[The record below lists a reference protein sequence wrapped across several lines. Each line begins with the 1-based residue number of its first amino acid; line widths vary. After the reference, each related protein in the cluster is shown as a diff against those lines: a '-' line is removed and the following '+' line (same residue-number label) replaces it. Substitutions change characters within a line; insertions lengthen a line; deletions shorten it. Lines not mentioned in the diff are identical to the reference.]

1 MDLDELRESL
11 AAVDRGILE
20 LVARRQ
26 EMVRQ
31 VGRAKERAGQ
41 PIRDFA
47 QEREVVERARAA
59 ARELGVSADVA
70 TALVRELIGYALTD
84 QERQRVAARG
94 GGGGQRAL
102 VIGGAGR
109 MGRWF
114 VGFLASQ
121 GYRVEVA
128 DPAGPVAGHDH
139 LPDWRRS
146 GLDHD
151 LIVLAT
157 ELRVTAEILDA
168 LVERRPP
175 GVILDV
181 GSLKSPLAAG
191 LRRLAAA
198 GARVTSLHP
207 MFGPDTEMLSGRH
220 VILVDVGVASANEV
234 ARRLFASTMA
244 ELVEMSV
251 DDHDRC
257 IAYVLGLSHA
267 LNIVFSTALA
277 GSGEPAARLAQ
288 LSSTTFDRQLEVAE
302 AVSREN
308 PHLYFEIQ
316 RLNEFGQRPLE
327 ALRGAA
333 DRLHAA
339 VSGGDETDFVAMMEG
354 GRTYLA
360 ELRDGLGA

>member
-1 MDLDELRESL
+1 MDLDSLRQRL
-11 AAVDRGILE
+11 AAVDRGIIE

-26 EMVRQ
+26 EMVHQ
-31 VGRAKERAGQ
+31 VGRAKEQAGR
-41 PIRDFA
+41 PIRDYA
-47 QEREVVERARAA
+47 QEREVIERTRAA
-59 ARELGVSADVA
+59 ARQLGVSDTVA
-70 TALVRELIGYALTD
+70 TALVQELIGYALTD
-84 QERQRVAARG
+84 QERQRVSARG

-102 VIGGAGR
+102 VVGGAGR

-121 GYRVEVA
+121 GYEVEVA
-128 DPAGPVAGHDH
+128 DPAGPVPGHAH
-139 LPDWRRS
+139 LSDWRAS
-146 GLDHD
+146 ALDHD

-157 ELRVTAEILDA
+157 ELRVTGQILDG

-175 GVILDV
+175 GVVFDV

-198 GARVTSLHP
+198 GVRVTSLHP

-220 VILVDVGVASANEV
+220 VILVDVGMAEANDA
-234 ARRLFASTMA
+234 ARRLFGSTMA

-267 LNIVFSTALA
+267 LNIAFVTALSS
-277 GSGEPAARLAQ
+277 SGEPAARLAR
-288 LSSTTFDRQLEVAE
+288 LSSTTFERQLEVAE
-302 AVSREN
+302 DVSHEN

-316 RLNEFGQRPLE
+316 RLNEFGREPLE
-327 ALRGAA
+327 ALRGAV
-333 DRLHAA
+333 DRLHHA
-339 VSGGDETDFVAMMEG
+339 VTSSDEPDFVAMMDD
-354 GRTYLA
+354 GRAYLA
-360 ELRDGLGA
+360 ELRR

>member
-1 MDLDELRESL
+1 MSLDSLRERL
-11 AAVDRGILE
+11 AAVDRGIIE

-26 EMVRQ
+26 EMVRE
-31 VGRAKERAGQ
+31 VGRAKEHSGR
-41 PIRDFA
+41 PIRDYG

-59 ARELGVSADVA
+59 ARELGVSGTVA
-70 TALVRELIGYALTD
+70 SALMRELIAYALTD
-84 QERQRVAARG
+84 QERQRVEARG
-94 GGGGQRAL
+94 GGGGRRAL

-109 MGRWF
+109 MGRWL

-121 GYRVEVA
+121 GYDIEVA
-128 DPAGPVAGHDH
+128 DPAGAVEGHDH
-139 LPDWRRS
+139 VRDWRQS
-146 GLDHD
+146 SLDHD

-157 ELRVTAEILDA
+157 ELRVTVRILDELA
-168 LVERRPP
+168 ERRPA
-175 GVILDV
+175 GVVLDV

-191 LRRLAAA
+191 LAKLAAA
-198 GARVTSLHP
+198 GVRVTSLHP

-220 VILVDVGVASANEV
+220 VILVDVGVEEANRV

-267 LNIVFSTALA
+267 LNIAFFTVLS
-277 GSGEPAARLAQ
+277 GSGEPAARLAR

-302 AVSREN
+302 AVAHEN

-316 RLNEFGQRPLE
+316 RLNEHGRQPLE
-327 ALRGAA
+327 ALRQAV
-333 DRLHAA
+333 DRLHEA
-339 VSGGDETDFVAMMEG
+339 VARGDEPDFVAMMED
-354 GRTYLA
+354 GRAYLA
-360 ELRDGLGA
+360 EAGR